1 MPHIMGTQRPSIHPF
16 VLVVIASPLS
26 SSNDVHIV
34 STPQL
39 HVTVDK
45 VTIELIVVVIQQFVD
60 ELLMLLLLMDLMLTQ
75 WSATEATRIAAVL
88 SQWIAN
94 GCVRRISRCVVVQ
107 QLVLFV
113 VMHRNA
119 LWCRVIR

>member
-26 SSNDVHIV
+26 SSNDVHII

-60 ELLMLLLLMDLMLTQ
+60 ELLMLLLLLLMDLMLTQ

-107 QLVLFV
+107 
-113 VMHRNA
+113 
-119 LWCRVIR
+119 